1 MSMVT
6 DVCKGCGKKIVWLQM
21 DDTRIP
27 LDPTPAVYF
36 IEGQR
41 SLANN
46 KPGNTGYFGGELYTG
61 RRANGH
67 KERAVGQAMVSHF
80 ATCPKAA
87 DFSGRNKT

>member
-1 MSMVT
+1 MMVT
-6 DVCKGCGKKIVWLQM
+6 GICNGCGKKIVWLQM
-21 DDTRIP
+21 EDGTKVP

-36 IEGQR
+36 IEGQTGG
-41 SLANN
+41 SIENN
-46 KPGNTGYFGGELYTG
+46 ATYRG

-80 ATCPKAA
+80 ATCPQAA